1 MSIRINNKII
11 AGNGGETK
19 STSYR
24 YVGEI
29 FQSTIPI
36 DDIKVACLD
45 GHKIYADDG
54 YGSFIQYLI
63 SQSLI
68 YPQIVCTEEEWQEK
82 VGQYGSWGKF
92 VINTQENSVRL
103 PKIAGFLQGTVD
115 INNLADLIEAGL
127 PNIEGDYEAYFVV
140 AGANKKG
147 TGALANNSTGEVNLA
162 GCSTANCSRSNLNFD
177 ASLSNSIYGNSN
189 TVQPQAIQY
198 PYYIVLA
205 TGVVQEINIK
215 DEVHLNNPF
224 FFGMY
229 QYFET
234 EPNNLSWL
242 KSEGQWNIGDIY
254 ESFYKW
260 LVESY
265 NNTDSGVSV
274 KLHTETYTNFDY
286 VLNQDNKTFRLPI
299 EVKQKFYNDISG
311 SIPVAGN
318 GMTLGVTDGTNN
330 YGLYQNSTIGVS
342 MNTNLYG
349 TEAGT
354 ITGSTGNSGKNIG
367 ITTDPTKSGIEAQIT
382 QTEIESLGLYF
393 YVGETVEGANVINGK
408 KVLDILPKKIEKE
421 DIYKGIANCLLEVP
435 QNIKLELKDGVLT
448 LKAGSKVV
456 VPNGFEE
463 DGVTPKFDYLTISK
477 DMNIVSGNLSRNLS
491 LFYRNGSYQ
500 RCETRLAFSGTTAPT
515 TASIMLWY
523 DTANNLVKFTND
535 KGVTWV
541 SDNISLPFSLVKET
555 DSGWASIDQVFN
567 GFGFVGSTIWADKGT
582 KYLIPNGRNKDGTL
596 KNIEYTFSEIRAQ
609 TNTSSFTGDIL
620 LAYSQNGYVSWWTKE
635 YFTESDTVPTPTY
648 STWRWLNTRENK
660 LYYTTDTGAT
670 WKTAQYS
677 ILGWCNL
684 TSGKITEFYPKTTFR
699 AVDYNDIQ
707 SLLSSGGSSGGG
719 VSVVDSYEDGDSGYV
734 VYSDGYCRQWGKVDF
749 KNSRVNNLSVS
760 YYKKLKNNF
769 VVPFVYTVVSGTLKS
784 TTTLY
789 GTTTNTYTLNNHT
802 TLMSFSG
809 GSYASPDAIP
819 MGCIYK
825 LQTDKFILDTSYYNY
840 SDSLGKS
847 EYTINSAMLYWRT
860 ECYLADGEY

>member
-11 AGNGGETK
+11 AGNSSEAK

-29 FQSTIPI
+29 FQSAIPI

-45 GHKIYADDG
+45 GHKIYSDEG
-54 YGSFIQYLI
+54 YGSFVQYLI

-103 PKIAGFLQGTVD
+103 PKIAGFVQGLNT
-115 INNLADLIEAGL
+115 LEDLSGLLEAGL
-127 PNIEGDYEAYFVV
+127 PNIEGSW
-140 AGANKKG
+140 AGVYNSIGISGAVEG
-147 TGALANNSTGEVNLA
+147 TFKDDGSMPKTQTVNESSKLSALFDINA
-162 GCSTANCSRSNLNFD
+162 SRSS
-177 ASLSNSIYGNSN
+177 AIYGNSD

-318 GMTLGVTDGTNN
+318 GMTLGLTDGSLN
-330 YGLYQNSTIGVS
+330 YGFQSINQSQVTPRAML
-342 MNTNLYG
+342 
-349 TEAGT
+349 A
-354 ITGSTGNSGKNIG
+354 TGSYGKEVGTAYATSYADINNTVG
-367 ITTDPTKSGIEAQIT
+367 VTTDPTKSGIEAQIT
-382 QTEIESLGLYF
+382 QTEIEGLGLYF
-393 YVGETVEGANVINGK
+393 YVGEVVEGAKVINGK
-408 KVLDILPKKIEKE
+408 KVLDILPKKLEKE
-421 DIYKGIANCLLEVP
+421 DIYKGITNCLLEVP
-435 QNIKLELKDGVLT
+435 QNIKLELNDGVLT
-448 LKAGSKVV
+448 LKAGSQVI

-463 DGVTPKFDYLTISK
+463 DGVTPKFDYVTVESDIINTDISANEETVF
-477 DMNIVSGNLSRNLS
+477 MWNPYQG
-491 LFYRNGSYQ
+491 GSIGGWGTKF
-500 RCETRLAFSGTTAPT
+500 CFSGPTAPDIS
-515 TASIMLWY
+515 AFDGWGLWY
-523 DTANNLVKFTND
+523 DTSTNLIKEAD
-535 KGVTWV
+535 GDGIWV
-541 SDNISLPFSLVKET
+541 RPNPYALPFCIATSDT
-555 DSGWASIDQVFN
+555 DSKYTINQVFN
-567 GFGFVGSTIWADKGT
+567 GFGYIGSTVWIDKGV
-582 KYLIPNGRNKDGTL
+582 KVLIPNGRNENGTL
-596 KNIEYTFSEIRAQ
+596 NNIEAV
-609 TNTSSFTGDIL
+609 TNK
-620 LAYSQNGYVSWWTKE
+620 VVTK
-635 YFTESDTVPTPTY
+635 TVASATNAPDHYIMIGADGGIYGPTTI
-648 STWRWLNTRENK
+648 E
-660 LYYTTDTGAT
+660 
-670 WKTAQYS
+670 AQYNETLNVNTYQDNVRPWTIVGYIDITKGAMS
-677 ILGWCNL
+677 NL
-684 TSGKITEFYPKTTFR
+684 RPKTTFR

-707 SLLSSGGSSGGG
+707 SLMSSGGSSGGEWE
-719 VSVVDSYEDGDSGYV
+719 VVGDNTSGYMKHTGNGFMIQWFYASVNV
-734 VYSDGYCRQWGKVDF
+734 VM
-749 KNSRVNNLSVS
+749 NN
-760 YYKKLKNNF
+760 
-769 VVPFVYTVVSGTLKS
+769 
-784 TTTLY
+784 
-789 GTTTNTYTLNNHT
+789 
-802 TLMSFSG
+802 G
-809 GSYASPDAIP
+809 GSYISTGKGTITYPYPFNTACYSITSGQIVSTKNIVLTYNTSTAPNDITKTTYTFQCNGTANGTDTLNGYYIA
-819 MGCIYK
+819 MG
-825 LQTDKFILDTSYYNY
+825 F
-840 SDSLGKS
+840 
-847 EYTINSAMLYWRT
+847 
-860 ECYLADGEY
+860 